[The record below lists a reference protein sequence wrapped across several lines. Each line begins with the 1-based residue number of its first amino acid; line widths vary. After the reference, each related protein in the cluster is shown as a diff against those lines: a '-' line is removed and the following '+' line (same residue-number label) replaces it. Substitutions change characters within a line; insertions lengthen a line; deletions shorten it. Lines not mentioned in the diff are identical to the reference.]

1 MARVKIPKNYHEI
14 LLLAEAIYN
23 HHKDK
28 GENSDIGAL
37 GWDDLKAKIDEGI
50 AYHNEATEH
59 RLQAE
64 AKFEKRNTLAV
75 EILAT
80 VRKTRDQLK
89 VIHGKELHQ
98 LGDYGFTVDD

>member
-1 MARVKIPKNYHEI
+1 MAKVKIPKSHYEI
-14 LLLAEAIYN
+14 LLLAEEIYN

-28 GENSDIGAL
+28 GVDSDIGAL
-37 GWDDLKAKIDEGI
+37 GWDALKVKIDEGI
-50 AYHNEATEH
+50 AYHNEAVEH

-64 AKFEKRNTLAV
+64 AKFEKRNTLAA
-75 EILAT
+75 EILT
-80 VRKTRDQLK
+80 IIRKTRDQLK